1 MKTYCKK
8 RWLMT
13 EDSNSTTTSSICCFD
28 GYKITDKQGNSVRI
42 TSLQINDCRRSI
54 ELHTGNFETTTK
66 DFISRLEVLEEEI
79 HSFIEHLKNSPEEI

>member
-8 RWLMT
+8 RWLMS

-28 GYKITDKQGNSVRI
+28 GYKITDKQDNPVRI

-79 HSFIEHLKNSPEEI
+79 HRFIEHLKNSPEEI

>member
-8 RWLMT
+8 KWLMP
-13 EDSNSTTTSSICCFD
+13 EESNSTTTSSVCCFD
-28 GYKITDKQGNSVRI
+28 GYKATDKHDNPVRI

-66 DFISRLEVLEEEI
+66 DFISRLEVLEAEI
-79 HSFIEHLKNSPEEI
+79 HNFIEHLKNSPEEI